1 MLGEKAKGEEMN
13 LERPNFTVNIVCLAN
28 SRKTAG
34 RCIAGKE
41 IDTTGKAGRWIRPVS
56 PRPTH
61 EISELEMLYPDGE
74 TVKLLDIIEIP
85 CEKPAPQG
93 HQPENV
99 LIDARFFWQ
108 RRDRV
113 NWQALKA
120 ILDEPSPLWVN
131 GFSTRQCHNNRI
143 PEHQLDSKQGSLRLI
158 ALDRMLLY
166 TDLKLQKSGNMKQAV
181 RARFD
186 YLGDHYCL
194 DVTDPVIESYF
205 LKAGAIEHS
214 LDTALACI
222 SLTELWEGYVYK
234 LVASIITPKRAA
246 HHE

>member
-1 MLGEKAKGEEMN
+1 MN

-41 IDTTGKAGRWIRPVS
+41 IDATGKTGRWVRPVS
-56 PRPTH
+56 SRPTH

-74 TVKLLDIIEIP
+74 TVKLTEIIEIP
-85 CEKPAPQG
+85 FEKPAPQG
-93 HQPENV
+93 HQPENI

-108 RRDRV
+108 RRGRID
-113 NWQALKA
+113 WQVLNV
-120 ILDEPSPLWVN
+120 ILDEPSPLWIN
-131 GFSTRQCHNNRI
+131 GFSTRQGHNNRI
-143 PEHQLDSKQGSLRLI
+143 PEHQLDFKQGSLRLI
-158 ALDRMLLY
+158 ALNRVLLH
-166 TDLKLQKSGNMKQAV
+166 TDLKPQKSGNIKQVV

-222 SLTELWEGYVYK
+222 SLTEPWEGYVYK
-234 LVASIITPKRAA
+234 LVASIITPKRAVR
-246 HHE
+246 HE

>member
-1 MLGEKAKGEEMN
+1 MN
-13 LERPNFTVNIVCLAN
+13 LQHPNFTVNIVCLAN

-41 IDTTGKAGRWIRPVS
+41 IDATGKAGRWIRPVS
-56 PRPTH
+56 LRPTH

-74 TVKLLDIIEIP
+74 TVKLLEIIEIP
-85 CEKPAPQG
+85 YEKPAPQG

-108 RRDRV
+108 RRGRMD
-113 NWQALKA
+113 WQVLNVV
-120 ILDEPSPLWVN
+120 LDEPSPLWIN
-131 GFSTRQCHNNRI
+131 GFSTRQGHNNRI
-143 PEHQLDSKQGSLRLI
+143 PEHQLDFKQGSLRLI
-158 ALDRMLLY
+158 ALDRVLLH
-166 TDLKLQKSGNMKQAV
+166 TDLKPHKSGNMKQVV

-205 LKAGAIEHS
+205 LKAGVIEYS
-214 LDTALACI
+214 LDTTLACI
-222 SLTELWEGYVYK
+222 SLTEPWEGYVYK
-234 LVASIITPKRAA
+234 LVASIITPKRVVR
-246 HHE
+246 HE